1 MLNNKFLFVLGLF
14 LIFNTNAFAQKDKV
28 LFTVNG
34 EKIMNS
40 EFSRVYE
47 KNLSLISD
55 PSQKDLDN
63 YLELYINYKLKLQ
76 DAYAKKMDTI
86 GSYLREYEKYENQLI
101 QPYLKDENIE
111 LDLIKEAYDRLKKEV
126 NASHILIKTEKGQDT
141 LQAYNKLL
149 DIRNRIEKGEDFD
162 KLARESSQ
170 DPSANKNAG
179 NLGYFTA
186 FQMVYPF
193 ENIVYNTKVGEV
205 SMPFKTQ
212 FGYHIVKLNDIRD
225 SKGEVEV
232 AHIMLKGDIEKNKPI
247 IENIKKQLSEGTDF
261 AELAKTQS
269 QDGGTAKNGGLLPKF
284 GSGRMIPSF
293 ENVAFSLKNEGDI
306 SDPFQTDFGWHIIK
320 LIKKH
325 PLESFEN
332 MKESLKQKVEQGQRA
347 QLIGNS
353 VVKRLIKEYD
363 IIVNDAKLAEFSKPD
378 WRANEN
384 LQKKDPLLTIEGQKY
399 SVGDFYN
406 YYEKQANNTT
416 HQVFNTYQ
424 EEKIIDIY
432 KARLPQ
438 QHPEL
443 KETMKEYRQGL
454 LLFDMMQN
462 RIWDRSE
469 KDTLGLNTF
478 FETQKDK
485 YKWGKRAKLTV
496 VNLKKQNMEV
506 LKALQNQVD
515 NDSIWSQ
522 YKDTCLV
529 DIRNEVI
536 ELSDE
541 KYPKE
546 LKADASEYLFAPSG
560 SQFKLYY
567 VKEILPESSKKL
579 SEVKGKVMSD
589 YQDQLEKDWIKELR
603 TKYVVKVNKST
614 LKKLKAKYK
623 N

>member
-1 MLNNKFLFVLGLF
+1 MFKNNRFFIFGLVLILSLN
-14 LIFNTNAFAQKDKV
+14 TFAQKDKV

-34 EKIMNS
+34 EKVMNS

-47 KNLSLISD
+47 KNLSLIND
-55 PSQKDLDN
+55 PAQKDLEN

-86 GSYLREYEKYENQLI
+86 GIYLREYEKYENQLI
-101 QPYLKDENIE
+101 QPYLKDENVE

-141 LQAYNKLL
+141 LIAYNKLIE
-149 DIRNRIEKGEDFD
+149 IRNKIINGEDFA
-162 KLARESSQ
+162 KLARKNSQ
-170 DPSANKNAG
+170 DPSASKNGG

-193 ENIVYNTKVGEV
+193 ENEVYNTKIGEV

-212 FGYHIVKLNDIRD
+212 FGYHIVKVNDIRE

-232 AHIMLKGDIEKNKPI
+232 AHIMLKGDSDNNKNI
-247 IENIKKQLSEGTDF
+247 IENIKKQLNEGADF
-261 AELAKTQS
+261 AQLAITQS
-269 QDGGTAKNGGLLPKF
+269 QDGGTSKNGGLLPKF

-293 ENVAFSLKNEGDI
+293 ENVAFTLKNEGEI
-306 SDPFQTDFGWHIIK
+306 SEPFQTEFGWHIIK
-320 LIKKH
+320 LIKKY
-325 PLESFEN
+325 PIGSFES
-332 MKESLKQKVEQGQRA
+332 MKETLKQKVEQGQRA

-353 VVKRLIKEYD
+353 VVKRLLKEYV
-363 IIVNDAKLAEFSKPD
+363 IVVNDTKLAAFSKPEWQTD
-378 WRANEN
+378 SNLKKNEV
-384 LQKKDPLLTIEGQKY
+384 LLTIEGQKF
-399 SVGDFYN
+399 SAADFYN
-406 YYEKQANNTT
+406 FFSKQSNKPLNQA
-416 HQVFNTYQ
+416 FNTYK
-424 EEKIIDIY
+424 EEKILEIY

-438 QHPEL
+438 KFPDL
-443 KETMKEYRQGL
+443 KETMKEYREGL

-462 RIWDRSE
+462 RIWDRAE
-469 KDTLGLNTF
+469 KDTLGLNSF
-478 FETQKDK
+478 FKTQKDK
-485 YKWGKRAKLTV
+485 YKWEKRAKLTI

-522 YKDTCLV
+522 YKDTCLL
-529 DIRNEVI
+529 DINDNVI
-536 ELSDE
+536 EVTDE
-541 KYPKE
+541 KYPKD
-546 LKADASEYLFAPSG
+546 LKAEASEYLFFPSG
-560 SQFKLYY
+560 NQFKLYY

-589 YQDQLEKDWIKELR
+589 FQDQLEKDWIKELR
-603 TKYVVKVNKST
+603 TKYTVKINKKA
-614 LKKLKAKYK
+614 LKKLKAKYH